1 MITLR
6 WILGNMDSMSAIS
19 IGLGAFVGMMMA
31 LTGAGGGILSVPLLV
46 FGLNLSVASAGPI
59 GLLAIA
65 VAGSLGAING
75 LRTKLLRYRAALV
88 MAALGIV
95 LAPVGVYLAQHMPNQ
110 PLLIVFASILIV
122 VSTRMLVQAQQEIT
136 GNAPKERPAP
146 PCSLDQSIGRLIWS
160 VPCAR
165 SLMGSG
171 AVAGFL
177 SGLLGVGGGFII
189 VPALKKVT
197 DLPMQSIVATSLGV
211 LALISIAGVTSAAI
225 ADHLNWSI
233 GLPFAGGALAGMAFG
248 SIVAKHIS
256 GPRIQQAFA
265 IFTFLISLSLLYKAI

>member
-1 MITLR
+1 
-6 WILGNMDSMSAIS
+6 MDSISAIS
-19 IGLGAFVGMMMA
+19 LGLGAFVGVMMA

-46 FGLNLSVASAGPI
+46 FGLNLSIASAGPI

-88 MAALGIV
+88 MATLGV
-95 LAPVGVYLAQHMPNQ
+95 ALAPIGLYIAQRIPNK
-110 PLLIVFASILIV
+110 PLLVAFGCLLIIVSI
-122 VSTRMLVQAQQEIT
+122 RMLIQAHQEIA
-136 GNAPKERPAP
+136 GRFPKERTAP
-146 PCSLDQSIGRLIWS
+146 PCKLDQSIGRLIWS

-165 SLMGSG
+165 ALMGAG

-189 VPALKKVT
+189 VPALKKLT

-211 LALISIAGVTSAAI
+211 LALISITGVSSAAL
-225 ADHLNWSI
+225 AGHLNWSI
-233 GLPFAGGALAGMAFG
+233 GIPFAAGAVAGMLLG
-248 SIVAKHIS
+248 SFIAKKIS

>member
-1 MITLR
+1 
-6 WILGNMDSMSAIS
+6 MDSISAIS
-19 IGLGAFVGMMMA
+19 AGLGVFVGMMMA

-46 FGLNLSVASAGPI
+46 FGLNLSVASSGPI

-65 VAGSLGAING
+65 VAGSLGAINS

-88 MAALGIV
+88 MATLGIV
-95 LAPVGVYLAQHMPNQ
+95 LAPIGLYLAHRIPNQ
-110 PLLIVFASILIV
+110 PLLIAFASLLII
-122 VSTRMLVQAQQEIT
+122 VSIRMLIQAQQEMT
-136 GNAPKERPAP
+136 GTIPKELPAP
-146 PCSLDQSIGRLIWS
+146 PCTLDQSIGRLIWS

-165 SLMGSG
+165 ALIGSG

-189 VPALKKVT
+189 VPALKKYT

-211 LALISIAGVTSAAI
+211 LALISITGVTSAAI
-225 ADHLNWSI
+225 AGHLNWSI
-233 GLPFAGGALAGMAFG
+233 GIPFAGGAFVGMLVG
-248 SIVAKHIS
+248 GVIAKQIS

>member
-1 MITLR
+1 MTYG

-19 IGLGAFVGMMMA
+19 VGLGVFVGMMMA

-46 FGLNLSVASAGPI
+46 FGLNLSIASAGPI

-88 MAALGIV
+88 MATLGIV
-95 LAPVGVYLAQHMPNQ
+95 LAPVGVYLAQRIPNQ

-122 VSTRMLVQAQQEIT
+122 VSIRMLIQAQQEIT
-136 GNAPKERPAP
+136 GNVPKERPAP
-146 PCSLDQSIGRLIWS
+146 PCKLDQSIGRLIWS

-171 AVAGFL
+171 AVAGLL

-211 LALISIAGVTSAAI
+211 LALISITGVTSAAV
-225 ADHLNWSI
+225 AGHLNWSI
-233 GLPFAGGALAGMAFG
+233 GIPFAGGAFAGMLLG
-248 SIVAKHIS
+248 SVIAKQIS

-265 IFTFLISLSLLYKAI
+265 VFTFLISLSLLYKAI

>member
-1 MITLR
+1 
-6 WILGNMDSMSAIS
+6 MDSISAVS
-19 IGLGAFVGMMMA
+19 VGLGVFVGMMMA

-65 VAGSLGAING
+65 VAGSLGALNG
-75 LRTKLLRYRAALV
+75 LRTKLLRYRAAIV

-95 LAPVGVYLAQHMPNQ
+95 LAPVGVHLAQRIPNQ
-110 PLLIVFASILIV
+110 PLLIAFATILIV
-122 VSTRMLVQAQQEIT
+122 VSIRMLIQAQQEIT
-136 GNAPKERPAP
+136 GNLPKERPAP
-146 PCSLDQSIGRLIWS
+146 PCKLDQSIGRLIWS

-211 LALISIAGVTSAAI
+211 LALISITGVTSAAVI
-225 ADHLNWSI
+225 AGHLNWSI
-233 GLPFAGGALAGMAFG
+233 GIPFAAGAVAGMLLGSCHCKTNQWATYTASICHLYFFNIHSVCCIKQFSRGAFN
-248 SIVAKHIS
+248 AN
-256 GPRIQQAFA
+256 
-265 IFTFLISLSLLYKAI
+265 

>member
-1 MITLR
+1 
-6 WILGNMDSMSAIS
+6 MDSMSAIS
-19 IGLGAFVGMMMA
+19 IGLGAFIGLMMA

-65 VAGSLGAING
+65 LAGSLGAIHG

-88 MAALGIV
+88 MAILGVI
-95 LAPVGVYLAQHMPNQ
+95 LAPVGIYLAHRIPNQ
-110 PLLIVFASILIV
+110 PLLIAFAILLAIVSI
-122 VSTRMLVQAQQEIT
+122 RMLIQAQHEIS
-136 GNAPKERPAP
+136 GKAPKETPAP
-146 PCSLDQSIGRLIWS
+146 PCRLDQSIGRLIWS

-165 SLMGSG
+165 ALMGSG
-171 AVAGFL
+171 AIAGFL

-189 VPALKKVT
+189 VPALKKLT

-211 LALISIAGVTSAAI
+211 LALIAITGVTSAAI
-225 ADHLNWSI
+225 AGHLNWPI
-233 GLPFAGGALAGMAFG
+233 AIPFAGGAALGMLLG
-248 SIVAKHIS
+248 GLIAKQIS

>member
-1 MITLR
+1 MTYG

-19 IGLGAFVGMMMA
+19 VGLGVFVGMMMA

-46 FGLNLSVASAGPI
+46 FGLNLSIASAGPI

-75 LRTKLLRYRAALV
+75 LRTKLLRYRAVLV
-88 MAALGIV
+88 MAGLGIL
-95 LAPVGVYLAQHMPNQ
+95 LAPVGVYLAQRIPNQ
-110 PLLIVFASILIV
+110 PLLIAFASILIV
-122 VSTRMLVQAQQEIT
+122 VSIRMLIQAQQEIT
-136 GNAPKERPAP
+136 GNVPKERPAP
-146 PCSLDQSIGRLIWS
+146 PCKLDQSIGRLIWS

-211 LALISIAGVTSAAI
+211 LALISITGVTSAAV
-225 ADHLNWSI
+225 AGHLNWSI
-233 GLPFAGGALAGMAFG
+233 GIPFAAGAVTGMLLG
-248 SIVAKHIS
+248 SVIAKQIS
-256 GPRIQQAFA
+256 GPRIQQVFA
-265 IFTFLISLSLLYKAI
+265 VFTFLISLSLLYKAI

>member
-1 MITLR
+1 MTYG

-19 IGLGAFVGMMMA
+19 VGLGVFVGMMMA

-88 MAALGIV
+88 MATLGIV
-95 LAPVGVYLAQHMPNQ
+95 LAPVGVYLAQRIPNQ
-110 PLLIVFASILIV
+110 PLLIAFASILIV
-122 VSTRMLVQAQQEIT
+122 VSIRMLIQAQQEIT
-136 GNAPKERPAP
+136 GNIPKERPAP
-146 PCSLDQSIGRLIWS
+146 PCKLDQSIGRLIWS

-165 SLMGSG
+165 TLMGSG

-189 VPALKKVT
+189 VPALKKYT

-211 LALISIAGVTSAAI
+211 LALISITGVTSAAV
-225 ADHLNWSI
+225 AGHLNWSI
-233 GLPFAGGALAGMAFG
+233 GIPFTGGAIIGMLVG
-248 SIVAKHIS
+248 SIIAKKIS

-265 IFTFLISLSLLYKAI
+265 IFTFLISISLFYKAI

>member
-1 MITLR
+1 
-6 WILGNMDSMSAIS
+6 MDSISAIS
-19 IGLGAFVGMMMA
+19 VGLGAFVGMMMA

-46 FGLNLSVASAGPI
+46 FGLKLSIASAGPI

-88 MAALGIV
+88 MAVLGIV
-95 LAPVGVYLAQHMPNQ
+95 LAPIGIYLAQRIPNQ
-110 PLLIVFASILIV
+110 PLLIGFACILII
-122 VSTRMLVQAQQEIT
+122 VSVRILIQAQQEIT
-136 GNAPKERPAP
+136 GKAPKELPAP
-146 PCSLDQSIGRLIWS
+146 PCKLDESIGRLIWS

-165 SLMGSG
+165 ALMGSG
-171 AVAGFL
+171 AIAGLL
-177 SGLLGVGGGFII
+177 SGLLGVGGGFVI
-189 VPALKKVT
+189 VPALKKYT

-211 LALISIAGVTSAAI
+211 LALISITGVTSAAV
-225 ADHLNWSI
+225 AGHLNWSI
-233 GLPFAGGALAGMAFG
+233 GIPFAAGAVAGMLLG
-248 SIVAKHIS
+248 SVIAKQIS

>member
-1 MITLR
+1 MTYG

-19 IGLGAFVGMMMA
+19 VGLGVFVGMMMA

-46 FGLNLSVASAGPI
+46 FGLNLSIASAGPI

-88 MAALGIV
+88 MATLGIV
-95 LAPVGVYLAQHMPNQ
+95 LAPVGVYLAQRIPNQ
-110 PLLIVFASILIV
+110 PLLIAFASILIM
-122 VSTRMLVQAQQEIT
+122 VSIRMLIQAQQEIT
-136 GNAPKERPAP
+136 GNVPKERPAP
-146 PCSLDQSIGRLIWS
+146 PCKLDQSIGRLIWS

-171 AVAGFL
+171 AVAGLL

-211 LALISIAGVTSAAI
+211 LALISITGVTSAAV
-225 ADHLNWSI
+225 AGHLNWSI
-233 GLPFAGGALAGMAFG
+233 GIPFAGGAVAGMLLG
-248 SIVAKHIS
+248 SVIAKQIS

-265 IFTFLISLSLLYKAI
+265 VFTFLISLSLLYKAI

>member
-1 MITLR
+1 
-6 WILGNMDSMSAIS
+6 MDSMSAIS
-19 IGLGAFVGMMMA
+19 IGLGAFVGLMMA

-46 FGLNLSVASAGPI
+46 FGLKLSVASAGPI

-65 VAGSLGAING
+65 VAGSLGAIHG

-88 MAALGIV
+88 MAILGVI
-95 LAPVGVYLAQHMPNQ
+95 LAPVGIYLAHRIPNQ
-110 PLLIVFASILIV
+110 PLLIAFAILLAIVSI
-122 VSTRMLVQAQQEIT
+122 RMLIQAQHEIS
-136 GNAPKERPAP
+136 GKAPKETPAP
-146 PCSLDQSIGRLIWS
+146 PCRLDQSIGRLIWS

-165 SLMGSG
+165 ALMGSG

-189 VPALKKVT
+189 VPALKKLT

-211 LALISIAGVTSAAI
+211 LALISITGVTSAAL
-225 ADHLNWSI
+225 AGHLDWTI
-233 GLPFAGGALAGMAFG
+233 GIPFAGGAVIGMAFG
-248 SIVAKHIS
+248 SLLAKHIS

-265 IFTFLISLSLLYKAI
+265 IFTFLISLSLFYKAI

>member
-1 MITLR
+1 MTYG

-19 IGLGAFVGMMMA
+19 VGLGVFVGMMMA

-46 FGLNLSVASAGPI
+46 FGLNLSIASAGPI

-88 MAALGIV
+88 MATLGIV
-95 LAPVGVYLAQHMPNQ
+95 LAPVGVYLAQRIPNQ
-110 PLLIVFASILIV
+110 PLLIAFASILIV
-122 VSTRMLVQAQQEIT
+122 VSIRMLIQAQQEIT
-136 GNAPKERPAP
+136 GNVPKERPAP
-146 PCSLDQSIGRLIWS
+146 PCKLDQSIGRLIWS

-211 LALISIAGVTSAAI
+211 LALISITGVTSAAV
-225 ADHLNWSI
+225 AGHLNWSI
-233 GLPFAGGALAGMAFG
+233 GIPFAGGAVAGMLLG
-248 SIVAKHIS
+248 SVIARQIS

>member
-1 MITLR
+1 MTYG

-19 IGLGAFVGMMMA
+19 VGLGVFVGMMMA

-46 FGLNLSVASAGPI
+46 FGLNLSIASAGPI

-88 MAALGIV
+88 MATLGIV
-95 LAPVGVYLAQHMPNQ
+95 LAPVGVYLAQRIPNQ
-110 PLLIVFASILIV
+110 PLLIAFASILIV
-122 VSTRMLVQAQQEIT
+122 VSIRMLIQAQQEIT
-136 GNAPKERPAP
+136 GNVPKERPAP
-146 PCSLDQSIGRLIWS
+146 PCKLDQSIGRLIWS

-211 LALISIAGVTSAAI
+211 LALISIAGVTSATVAG
-225 ADHLNWSI
+225 HLNWSI
-233 GLPFAGGALAGMAFG
+233 GIPFAGGAVAGMLLG
-248 SIVAKHIS
+248 SVIARQIS

>member
-1 MITLR
+1 
-6 WILGNMDSMSAIS
+6 MDSISAIS

-46 FGLNLSVASAGPI
+46 FGLNLSIASAGPI

-65 VAGSLGAING
+65 VAGSLGAIHG

-95 LAPVGVYLAQHMPNQ
+95 LAPVGVYLAQRIPNQ

-122 VSTRMLVQAQQEIT
+122 VSIRMLIQAQQEIT
-136 GNAPKERPAP
+136 GKAPKDRPAP
-146 PCSLDQSIGRLIWS
+146 PCRLDQSIGRLIWS

-171 AVAGFL
+171 ALAGFL

-211 LALISIAGVTSAAI
+211 LALISITGVASAAI
-225 ADHLNWSI
+225 TGHLNWSI
-233 GLPFAGGALAGMAFG
+233 GIPFAAGAVAGMLLG
-248 SIVAKHIS
+248 SVIAKQIS

-265 IFTFLISLSLLYKAI
+265 IFTFLISLSLFYKAI

>member
-1 MITLR
+1 
-6 WILGNMDSMSAIS
+6 MDSMYAVSA
-19 IGLGAFVGMMMA
+19 GLGVFVGVMMA

-75 LRTKLLRYRAALV
+75 LRNKILRYRAAIV
-88 MAALGIV
+88 MAGLGVV
-95 LAPVGVYLAQHMPNQ
+95 LAPIGIYMAHRIPNQ
-110 PLLIVFASILIV
+110 PLMIAFASLLII
-122 VSTRMLVQAQQEIT
+122 VSVRMLIQAQHEIT
-136 GNAPKERPAP
+136 GSTPKERPAP
-146 PCSLDQSIGRLIWS
+146 PCKLDQSIGRLIWS

-165 SLMGSG
+165 ALMGSG

-189 VPALKKVT
+189 VPALKKLT

-211 LALISIAGVTSAAI
+211 LALISITGVTSAALTG
-225 ADHLNWSI
+225 HLNWSI
-233 GLPFAGGALAGMAFG
+233 GIPFTGGAIVGMLLG
-248 SIVAKHIS
+248 SIIAKQIS

-265 IFTFLISLSLLYKAI
+265 IFTFLISLSLLYKAM

>member
-1 MITLR
+1 
-6 WILGNMDSMSAIS
+6 MDSISLIS
-19 IGLGAFVGMMMA
+19 IGLGAFVGLMMA

-46 FGLNLSVASAGPI
+46 FGLKLSVASAGPI

-88 MAALGIV
+88 MAGLGV
-95 LAPVGVYLAQHMPNQ
+95 LLAPVGIHLAQRIPNQ
-110 PLLIVFASILIV
+110 PLLIAFASLLII
-122 VSTRMLVQAQQEIT
+122 VSVRMLIQAQHEIT
-136 GNAPKERPAP
+136 GKAPTELPAP
-146 PCSLDQSIGRLIWS
+146 PCKLDQSISRLIWS

-165 SLMGSG
+165 ALMGSG

-189 VPALKKVT
+189 VPALKKLT

-211 LALISIAGVTSAAI
+211 LALISITGVTSAAL
-225 ADHLNWSI
+225 AGHLDWSI
-233 GLPFAGGALAGMAFG
+233 GIPFAGGAFMGMAFG
-248 SIVAKHIS
+248 SLIAKQIS

-265 IFTFLISLSLLYKAI
+265 IFTFFISLSLFYKAI

>member
-1 MITLR
+1 MTYG
-6 WILGNMDSMSAIS
+6 WILSNMDSMSAIS
-19 IGLGAFVGMMMA
+19 VGLGVFVGLMMA

-46 FGLNLSVASAGPI
+46 FGLNLSIASAGPI

-75 LRTKLLRYRAALV
+75 LRRKLLRYRAALV
-88 MAALGIV
+88 MATLGIV
-95 LAPVGVYLAQHMPNQ
+95 LAPVGVYLAQRIPNQ
-110 PLLIVFASILIV
+110 PLLIAFACILIM
-122 VSTRMLVQAQQEIT
+122 VSIRMLIQAQQEIT
-136 GNAPKERPAP
+136 GNIPKERPAP
-146 PCSLDQSIGRLIWS
+146 PCKLDQSIGRLIWS

-165 SLMGSG
+165 SLMSSG

-211 LALISIAGVTSAAI
+211 LALISITGVTSAAI
-225 ADHLNWSI
+225 AGHLNWSI
-233 GLPFAGGALAGMAFG
+233 GIPFAAGAVVGMLVG
-248 SIVAKHIS
+248 SIIAKQIS

-265 IFTFLISLSLLYKAI
+265 IFTFFISLSLLYKAI

>member
-1 MITLR
+1 MTYGC
-6 WILGNMDSMSAIS
+6 ILSNMDSMSAIS
-19 IGLGAFVGMMMA
+19 VGLGVFVGLMMA

-46 FGLNLSVASAGPI
+46 FGLNLSIASAGPI

-75 LRTKLLRYRAALV
+75 LRRKLLRYRAALV
-88 MAALGIV
+88 MATLGIV
-95 LAPVGVYLAQHMPNQ
+95 LAPVGVYLAQRIPNQ
-110 PLLIVFASILIV
+110 PLLIAFACILIM
-122 VSTRMLVQAQQEIT
+122 VSIRMLIQAQQEIT
-136 GNAPKERPAP
+136 GNIPKERPAP
-146 PCSLDQSIGRLIWS
+146 PCRLDQSIGRLIWS

-165 SLMGSG
+165 SLMSSG

-211 LALISIAGVTSAAI
+211 LALISITGVTSAAI
-225 ADHLNWSI
+225 AGHLNWSI
-233 GLPFAGGALAGMAFG
+233 GIPFAAGAVVGMLVG
-248 SIVAKHIS
+248 SIITKKIS

>member
-1 MITLR
+1 
-6 WILGNMDSMSAIS
+6 MDSISAIS
-19 IGLGAFVGMMMA
+19 VGLGVFVGMMMA

-46 FGLNLSVASAGPI
+46 FGLNLSIASAGPI

-75 LRTKLLRYRAALV
+75 LRTKLLRYRAVLV
-88 MAALGIV
+88 MAVLGIV
-95 LAPVGVYLAQHMPNQ
+95 LAPIGIYMAQRIPNT
-110 PLLIVFASILIV
+110 PLLLAFASILIM
-122 VSTRMLVQAQQEIT
+122 VSIRMFIQAQQEIT
-136 GNAPKERPAP
+136 GNVPKERPAP
-146 PCSLDQSIGRLIWS
+146 PCKLDQSIGRLIWS

-171 AVAGFL
+171 AAAGFL

-211 LALISIAGVTSAAI
+211 LALISITGVTSAAV
-225 ADHLNWSI
+225 AGHLNWSI
-233 GLPFAGGALAGMAFG
+233 GIPFAGGAVAGMLLG
-248 SIVAKHIS
+248 SVIAKQIS
-256 GPRIQQAFA
+256 GPRIQQVFA

>member
-1 MITLR
+1 ME
-6 WILGNMDSMSAIS
+6 S
-19 IGLGAFVGMMMA
+19 INAVSVGLGVFVGMMMA

-46 FGLNLSVASAGPI
+46 FGLKLSVASAGPI

-65 VAGSLGAING
+65 VAGSFGAING
-75 LRTKLLRYRAALV
+75 LRTGLLRYRAALV

-95 LAPVGVYLAQHMPNQ
+95 LAPIGLYFAHRIPNQ
-110 PLLIVFASILIV
+110 PLLIAFASLLMIV
-122 VSTRMLVQAQQEIT
+122 SARMLIQAQQEIT
-136 GNAPKERPAP
+136 GTIPKELPAP
-146 PCSLDQSIGRLIWS
+146 PCKLDQSIGRLIWS

-165 SLMGSG
+165 ALIGSG

-189 VPALKKVT
+189 VPALKKYT

-211 LALISIAGVTSAAI
+211 LSLISIAGFTSAAL
-225 ADHLNWSI
+225 AGHLNWSI
-233 GLPFAGGALAGMAFG
+233 GMPFAAGAMVGMLLG
-248 SIVAKHIS
+248 SLIAKQIS

-265 IFTFLISLSLLYKAI
+265 IFTFLISISLLYKAIE

>member
-1 MITLR
+1 
-6 WILGNMDSMSAIS
+6 MDSMSAIS
-19 IGLGAFVGMMMA
+19 IGLGAFIGLMMA

-46 FGLNLSVASAGPI
+46 FGLKLSVASAGPI

-65 VAGSLGAING
+65 VAGSLGAIHG

-88 MAALGIV
+88 MAILGVI
-95 LAPVGVYLAQHMPNQ
+95 LAPVGIYLAHRIPNQ
-110 PLLIVFASILIV
+110 PLLIAFAILLAIVSI
-122 VSTRMLVQAQQEIT
+122 RMLIQAQHEIS
-136 GNAPKERPAP
+136 GKAPKETPAP
-146 PCSLDQSIGRLIWS
+146 PCRLDQSIGRLIWS

-165 SLMGSG
+165 ALMGSG
-171 AVAGFL
+171 AIAGFL

-189 VPALKKVT
+189 VPALKKLT

-211 LALISIAGVTSAAI
+211 LALIAITGVTSAAI
-225 ADHLNWSI
+225 AGHLNWPI
-233 GLPFAGGALAGMAFG
+233 AIPFAGGAALGMLLG
-248 SIVAKHIS
+248 GLIAKQIS